1 LSALDYLADT
11 SLPPGIRTHIE
22 NHLVRLARAKDQLTL
37 SLATER
43 AEGYVEGVESA
54 RALTPATVEALY
66 VAVDNA
72 ATARQL
78 ELEL

>member
-1 LSALDYLADT
+1 MPWIIWPTPACRPVYALILK
-11 SLPPGIRTHIE
+11 